1 MMDMS
6 VILQAI
12 VDGAGVGLIYG
23 LVGIGYCVIYNAT
36 GIVNFAQGVF
46 VMLGGMLTYTLLTLA
61 GIPFILAIAIAIAL
75 VALVGVVIEWLV
87 VKPMLARG
95 SPMFAIILATLA
107 VQIMIERMT
116 ILSVGDQPRT
126 FHEFTAG
133 GPLRLGPIVVGY
145 QLIWIFVCSV
155 ALVLLLTLFFK
166 YTRIGN
172 AVRACSQHRD
182 AASLL
187 GIPVTRMLAVSFA
200 LSAALGAVAGVL
212 ITPSQYTAFNVGI
225 PFGVSGF
232 IAAIVGGFGS
242 ASGAFFGGILLGVVQ
257 AVAII
262 MFGAGYKTITALAV
276 LLLVLLF
283 FPSGLLG
290 SREQR

>member
-1 MMDMS
+1 M
-6 VILQAI
+6 I
-12 VDGAGVGLIYG
+12 DGAGVGLIYG

-46 VMLGGMLTYTLLTLA
+46 VMLGGMLTYTLLTSLGLPMIVA
-61 GIPFILAIAIAIAL
+61 VAIAIPL
-75 VALVGVVIEWLV
+75 VGVVGVVIEWFI
-87 VKPMLARG
+87 VKPMLVRN

-107 VQIMIERMT
+107 VQIMIERITIMT
-116 ILSVGDQPRT
+116 AGDQPRT

-133 GPLRLGPIVVGY
+133 GPLRLGPVAVGY
-145 QLIWIFVCSV
+145 QLIWVLVCSV
-155 ALVLLLTLFFK
+155 GLVLLLTLFFK

-172 AVRACSQHRD
+172 AVRACAQNRD
-182 AASLL
+182 AAALL
-187 GIPVTRMLAVSFA
+187 GIPVARMLAVSFA
-200 LSAALGAVAGVL
+200 LSAALGAIAGIL
-212 ITPSQYTAFNVGI
+212 ITPSQYTAFNVGV

-242 ASGAFFGGILLGVVQ
+242 ASGAFVGGIVLGVAQ

-262 MFGAGYKTITALAV
+262 IFGAGYKTVAALAV
-276 LLLVLLF
+276 LLLVLLL

-290 SREQR
+290 KRSEK